1 MQDQTQIKTG
11 ATSNAIC
18 VECEQPALDPVLDRA
33 GSTLCSE
40 CAAAFFVPCA
50 ACQGLFPQDEAKTRT
65 DSVYCPECFIK
76 PPDDVLSELPDEAT
90 LESLIAEYVAL
101 HAEEKRVSERLG
113 QIKEQLKAVALMK
126 ERVANAVVLRAG
138 DSAVKCSYKVGLK
151 LNSERAEE
159 LERILDE
166 EQFASLIERKISFS
180 PIKEKIEE
188 FLNGTDEE
196 SAGVRE
202 LLHAALEKTETAS
215 LTVVTAKKK

>member
-1 MQDQTQIKTG
+1 M
-11 ATSNAIC
+11 
-18 VECEQPALDPVLDRA
+18 ECQQPAPNLILDRA

-40 CAAAFFVPCA
+40 CAAAFFVLCNG
-50 ACQGLFPQDEAKTRT
+50 CQGLFPQDEAKTRA

-76 PPDDVLSELPDEAT
+76 PFGDALSELPDETT

-138 DSAVKCSYKVGLK
+138 DTAVKCSYKVGLK
-151 LNSERAEE
+151 LNPERVGE

-166 EQFASLIERKISFS
+166 GQFATLIERKISFS

-188 FLNGTDEE
+188 FLKGTDEE
-196 SAGVRE
+196 SADVRE
-202 LLHAALEKTETAS
+202 LLHAVLERTETAS
-215 LTVVTAKKK
+215 LTVVTPKKR